1 MGRREVGGNDRVEAR
16 DQHNTP
22 QSGGAPAQRD
32 QESSHSVAAEGAP
45 AISGTVEL
53 TEISDR
59 LGQLKA
65 LFEAK
70 IIEDEQQQQ
79 WVSQLIS
86 QLAEYRN
93 DFVFDNITGRIFRD
107 LIQMYDT
114 LGQTLDAAA
123 RQGITNQDM
132 IARLQNLYRQVLRI
146 LDRHGVEQITSD
158 GRPRFDEAE
167 QEAIDV
173 RPVDRGEDDGIVLES
188 VRCGFRYGTRLLR
201 PESVIVGR
209 YELQGWEVDD

>member
-1 MGRREVGGNDRVEAR
+1 MGGKDSAWPLEAR
-16 DQHNTP
+16 DQHNVP
-22 QSGGAPAQRD
+22 ESSGSPEHRD
-32 QESSHSVAAEGAP
+32 QEPSHSVGAEGGLL
-45 AISGTVEL
+45 ISGPTGL

-59 LGQLKA
+59 LDKLTT
-65 LFEAK
+65 LFETRA
-70 IIEDEQQQQ
+70 IEGEQQQQ
-79 WVSQLIS
+79 WITQLIS

-93 DFVFDNITGRIFRD
+93 DFVFNNITGRIFRD

-114 LGQTLDAAA
+114 LGQTLDAAT

-132 IARLQNLYRQVLRI
+132 IARLQNLCRQVLRI
-146 LDRHGVEQITSD
+146 LDRHGVEQIKSD

-173 RPVDRGEDDGIVLES
+173 RPVDRREDDGIVLES

-209 YELQGWEVDD
+209 YELKGQEVDD